1 MTTCFSKN
9 IKPFCP
15 LFMGLSG
22 LFEKNIGF
30 YVIFFLKKLNP
41 SLGKR
46 EGKIIR
52 FVESYDLGARQ
63 KIVLLEVN
71 EERFLVGVGP
81 NQISLLSKVEKQKI
95 EAADLNKF
103 SDWKIVAEVVWF
115 KLIFGMQVLCRYVYS

>member
-1 MTTCFSKN
+1 MPTF
-9 IKPFCP
+9 
-15 LFMGLSG
+15 SG
-22 LFEKNIGF
+22 LDVLWNFLIF
-30 YVIFFLKKLNP
+30 ILVISLLLATLFFLKKLNP

-81 NQISLLSKVEKQKI
+81 NQISLLSKVEGQTI
-95 EAADLNKF
+95 EAADLNRF
-103 SDWKIVAEVVWF
+103 SD
-115 KLIFGMQVLCRYVYS
+115 